1 MPSWIS
7 DLLNADPSWSWGN
20 AFWNDFIKIAF
31 TILTKTPEEFSPEA
45 WAVVTDT
52 LYPWF
57 LSAGVA
63 LLNLFFFIGFV
74 RQNTNLRDNI
84 TIETWIEGFIKVI
97 IANAVMQEGLTLT
110 GDFLT
115 LQVKATKFALGK
127 NTLTLTNPE
136 MDLGT
141 FLFMN
146 FFMSL
151 IYFITSAVCG
161 IMVVLEVM
169 KRFLYITVSIVV
181 GPVAICTMAGGR
193 GLENTAHSWIKT
205 FLTYCF
211 QFVIIAVIL
220 RLGTLMGSNLP
231 DFLQS
236 QEGIGEI
243 FDGFVLCTNNL
254 VLMLFMATAVK
265 GSDNLLEKM
274 FGLR

>member
-1 MPSWIS
+1 MPSWIA
-7 DLLNADPSWSWGN
+7 DALNVDPSWSWGN
-20 AFWNDFIKIAF
+20 AAWNGLIKIVF
-31 TILTKTPEEFSPEA
+31 KILKKTPRNFSPDA

-97 IANAVMQEGLTLT
+97 IANAVMQEGLTLVN
-110 GDFLT
+110 DFFT
-115 LQVKATKFALGK
+115 LQVAATRFALGR
-127 NTLTLTNPE
+127 NVLRLSAPE
-136 MDLGT
+136 VDCGSI
-141 FLFMN
+141 LFSI
-146 FFMSL
+146 FCGL
-151 IYFITSAVCG
+151 IYFIIAVVCG
-161 IMVVLEVM
+161 IMVLLAVM
-169 KRFLYITVSIVV
+169 KRFLYVMVSVV
-181 GPVAICTMAGGR
+181 VAPVAICTIAGGR
-193 GLENTAHSWIKT
+193 GLENTAHAWIKT

-211 QFVIIAVIL
+211 QFVMIAVIL

-236 QEGIGEI
+236 QRGLGEI
-243 FDGFVLCTNNL
+243 FDGFVLCLNNL
-254 VLMLFMATAVK
+254 VCMLFMTTAIR
-265 GSDNLLEKM
+265 GTDNLTEKM